1 MDYERKRGRMKA
13 KEYKGIEDY
22 IKRKNEKKNELIK
35 GSIIC
40 KAKDCNKYLYKNQS
54 ASNPQYCMD
63 CAQV

>member
-1 MDYERKRGRMKA
+1 MKA

-22 IKRKNEKKNELIK
+22 IKRKSEKKNQLIK

-54 ASNPQYCMD
+54 AINPQYCMD
-63 CAQV
+63 CVQV

>member
-1 MDYERKRGRMKA
+1 MKA

-22 IKRKNEKKNELIK
+22 IKRKSEKKNQLIK

-54 ASNPQYCMD
+54 AINPQYCMD
-63 CAQV
+63 CV

>member
-1 MDYERKRGRMKA
+1 MKA

-35 GSIIC
+35 GTIIC

-54 ASNPQYCMD
+54 ANNPQYCMD
-63 CAQV
+63 CV

>member
-1 MDYERKRGRMKA
+1 MKA

-54 ASNPQYCMD
+54 ANNPQYCMD
-63 CAQV
+63 CA